1 VLHEGAKLIDANL
14 RWLGPIRYT
23 PEELEFART
32 LQRSAGVEPAGMTEG
47 LRALEQERP
56 DPPGGSTDVG
66 DVSWVVPTIVLS
78 VTTAP
83 AGVPWHAWP
92 AVAAHGM
99 SIGHKGMMLAAKAMA
114 ASMVDLFEDIA
125 ARDRIQTEFGRKS
138 AGVTYK
144 GYIPDGPPPLP
155 KP

>member
-1 VLHEGAKLIDANL
+1 
-14 RWLGPIRYT
+14 
-23 PEELEFART
+23 
-32 LQRSAGVEPAGMTEG
+32 
-47 LRALEQERP
+47 
-56 DPPGGSTDVG
+56 
-66 DVSWVVPTIVLS
+66 
-78 VTTAP
+78 
-83 AGVPWHAWP
+83 
-92 AVAAHGM
+92 M